1 MNPTDWSL
9 VRETAVRQT
18 NRLAGYQTFL
28 ERFSMKNAQSGFTLI
43 ELLIVI
49 VIIGILSAVVVFSVR
64 GINNNSAT
72 NACKSDVNTVSS
84 AVEAYYA
91 QNKAYPA
98 VTTSTALAT
107 SLIAASLIKTT
118 PTYGDST
125 KAGTAA
131 YNSATGVLSATC

>member
-1 MNPTDWSL
+1 MS
-9 VRETAVRQT
+9 VREAVVPVTSRYSQYHP
-18 NRLAGYQTFL
+18 AMQ
-28 ERFSMKNAQSGFTLI
+28 RFSMKNAESGFTLI

-72 NACKSDVNTVSS
+72 NACKSDINTISS

-91 QNKAYPA
+91 QNKSYPGA
-98 VTTSTALAT
+98 TTSTGLAT
-107 SLIAASLIKTT
+107 SLLAASLIKTT
-118 PTYGDST
+118 PTYGDTT

-131 YNSATGVLSATC
+131 YNNVTGAVTATC

>member
-72 NACKSDVNTVSS
+72 NACKSDINTISS

-91 QNKAYPA
+91 QNKSYPGA
-98 VTTSTALAT
+98 TTSTGLAT
-107 SLIAASLIKTT
+107 SLLAASLIKTT
-118 PTYGDST
+118 PTYGDTT

-131 YNSATGVLSATC
+131 YNNVTGAVTATC